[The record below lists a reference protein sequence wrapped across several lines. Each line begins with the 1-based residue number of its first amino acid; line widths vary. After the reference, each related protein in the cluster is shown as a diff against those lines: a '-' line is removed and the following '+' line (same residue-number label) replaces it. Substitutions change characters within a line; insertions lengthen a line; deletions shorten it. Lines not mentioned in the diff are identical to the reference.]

1 MVGGSQAIV
10 EQGREIW
17 YRWSQQQWKAV
28 RLLGRV
34 VAGREPGRS
43 DDKQIIAFMNQGEG
57 MQFAAVGRKL
67 YDLAREVGAPAS
79 LCDIGFAH
87 GQLGEAAALILEHL
101 PPDTPRPVDGAAV
114 DGILDA
120 AYAGRRPRVRGR

>member
-1 MVGGSQAIV
+1 MDVMCCLAVRLTVHAGELASL
-10 EQGREIW
+10 EIW

-67 YDLAREVGAPAS
+67 YDLARERGLGVSAP
-79 LCDIGFAH
+79 
-87 GQLGEAAALILEHL
+87 LEWFHQDKKYI
-101 PPDTPRPVDGAAV
+101 P
-114 DGILDA
+114 
-120 AYAGRRPRVRGR
+120 

>member
-1 MVGGSQAIV
+1 MVGGSQTIV

-57 MQFAAVGRKL
+57 MQFTAVGRKL
-67 YDLAREVGAPAS
+67 YDLARERGLGVSAP
-79 LCDIGFAH
+79 
-87 GQLGEAAALILEHL
+87 LEWFHQDKKYI
-101 PPDTPRPVDGAAV
+101 P
-114 DGILDA
+114 
-120 AYAGRRPRVRGR
+120 